1 MCRRCDVPTDGLVL
15 AITEGMVVA
24 DPARALPVLA
34 SFSRALPAAQ
44 FAAWLAARQRDAVA
58 IGA

>member
-1 MCRRCDVPTDGLVL
+1 MCRRCDVPTDRLVL
-15 AITEGMVVA
+15 EITEGMVVA
-24 DPARALPVLA
+24 DPARALPVLD

-44 FAAWLAARQRDAVA
+44 FTAWLAARQRDAVA